1 MGTEPIRPDYGYKPG
16 DDVGA
21 IEILLQAGANPE
33 ARDEEGLTPLLLT
46 ARCGRPARVAAL
58 LRCNADSHACDA
70 EVRTA
75 AEQVGSHH
83 DAEQAAQIVRIL
95 SAAWK

>member
-1 MGTEPIRPDYGYKPG
+1 MGTEPLRPDYGYKPS
-16 DDVGA
+16 DNVGA

-33 ARDEEGLTPLLLT
+33 ARDEEGLTPLLLA
-46 ARCGRPARVAAL
+46 ARCGRPSRVAAL
-58 LRCNADSHACDA
+58 LRLNADINACDDA
-70 EVRTA
+70 EKTA